1 MQAVTEILLDE
12 DNYFLRNLGTNE
24 TAVLF
29 EFHTWRRLGPSWRH
43 LRCPRTS
50 GRPVLRPVG
59 VFNPA
64 AHLRWVQGRA
74 GPIV

>member
-29 EFHTWRRLGPSWRH
+29 EFHKQTGYL
-43 LRCPRTS
+43 
-50 GRPVLRPVG
+50 VL
-59 VFNPA
+59 
-64 AHLRWVQGRA
+64 WMRA
-74 GPIV
+74 